1 MQVDWT
7 MVGTLLTA
15 IALAAGLVMY
25 VVRNETRTV
34 KQVAVQE
41 ITSIK
46 DLVALDRETV
56 KLRLGKVEESLMKV
70 ETAVVAIADY
80 KWQLKIME
88 ERLLAQGARL
98 DEMTRRFNLYLDSKG
113 HKVEKLID
121 KQGSAA

>member
-113 HKVEKLID
+113 HKVEKLVD